1 MTLQESKAINVNCF
15 LLIISILFLRMFI
28 NVEKIES

>member
-15 LLIISILFLRMFI
+15 LLLIGILFLRMFI
-28 NVEKIES
+28 NVGKIKS